1 MQDIPHIPVLY
12 NEVLDCFKE
21 IKTGYIIDCTTGY
34 AGHSSGL
41 LNQNSS
47 VKLICNDQDDEA
59 LEFSKKRLKDFEKR
73 VEFNKGNFEDIIKKF
88 EDYPIRGILAD
99 IGVSSLQLDKL
110 DRGFSFN
117 SKNLDMRMNQN
128 QILDASTVVNS
139 YSQVELENIFK
150 EYGEIREY
158 KKVASLIVQN
168 RPFYSAKELAEF
180 FYNKLPKGKIHP
192 ATLIFQA
199 IRIEVND
206 ELGVL
211 DRLFKSMEES
221 KLKDCIVAIISFHS
235 LEDRV
240 VKNYFKKWSENC
252 ICPKDAFRCECG
264 KNHSLGEIITKKPII
279 ATNLEIKQN
288 PRSRRAKLRVFR
300 FVKKKKKKFFKICYY
315 YAIFSTFYVYTKNLC

>member
-1 MQDIPHIPVLY
+1 MQNIPHIPVLY
-12 NEVLDCFKE
+12 NEVLDCFKD
-21 IKTGYIIDCTTGY
+21 INKGYIIDCTTGY

-59 LEFSKKRLKDFEKR
+59 LNFSKNRLKDFENR
-73 VEFNKGNFEDIIKKF
+73 VEFNKGNFENIIKKF
-88 EDYPIRGILAD
+88 ENYPIRGVLAD

-117 SKNLDMRMNQN
+117 SENLDMRMNQN
-128 QILDASTVVNS
+128 QSLDASTVINS
-139 YSQVELENIFK
+139 YSQLELENIFK

-158 KKVASLIVQN
+158 KKISSLIVQN

-211 DRLFKSMEES
+211 DRLFKSMEEA

-264 KNHSLGEIITKKPII
+264 KNHALGKIITKKPII
-279 ATNLEIKQN
+279 ATNIEIKQN
-288 PRSRRAKLRVFR
+288 PRSRSAKLRVFR
-300 FVKKKKKKFFKICYY
+300 FV
-315 YAIFSTFYVYTKNLC
+315 

>member
-12 NEVLDCFKE
+12 NEILDCFKE

-47 VKLICNDQDDEA
+47 VQLICNDQDDEA
-59 LEFSKKRLKDFEKR
+59 LNCSKNRLKDFENR
-73 VEFNKGNFEDIIKKF
+73 VEFNKGNFENIIKKF

-117 SKNLDMRMNQN
+117 SENLDMRMNQN
-128 QILDASTVVNS
+128 QILDASNVVNS

-168 RPFYSAKELAEF
+168 RPFYSAKELADF

-279 ATNLEIKQN
+279 ATNFEIKQN
-288 PRSRRAKLRVFR
+288 PRSRSAKLRVFR
-300 FVKKKKKKFFKICYY
+300 FV
-315 YAIFSTFYVYTKNLC
+315 

>member
-47 VKLICNDQDDEA
+47 VQLICNDQDDEA

-139 YSQVELENIFK
+139 YSQLELENIFK

-211 DRLFKSMEES
+211 DRLFKSMEEA

-279 ATNLEIKQN
+279 ATNFEIKQN
-288 PRSRRAKLRVFR
+288 PRSRSAKLRVFR
-300 FVKKKKKKFFKICYY
+300 FV
-315 YAIFSTFYVYTKNLC
+315 

>member
-1 MQDIPHIPVLY
+1 MQNIPHIPVLY
-12 NEVLDCFKE
+12 NEVLDCFKD
-21 IKTGYIIDCTTGY
+21 INKGYIIDCTTGY

-59 LEFSKKRLKDFEKR
+59 LNFSKNRLKDFENR
-73 VEFNKGNFEDIIKKF
+73 VEFNKGNFENIIKKF
-88 EDYPIRGILAD
+88 ENYPIRGVLAD

-117 SKNLDMRMNQN
+117 SENLDMRMNQN

-158 KKVASLIVQN
+158 KKIASLIVQN

-211 DRLFKSMEES
+211 DRLFKSMEEA

-279 ATNLEIKQN
+279 ATNFEIKQN
-288 PRSRRAKLRVFR
+288 PRSRSAKLRVFR
-300 FVKKKKKKFFKICYY
+300 FV
-315 YAIFSTFYVYTKNLC
+315 

>member
-1 MQDIPHIPVLY
+1 MQNIPHIPVLY
-12 NEVLDCFKE
+12 NEVLDCFKD
-21 IKTGYIIDCTTGY
+21 INKGYIIDCTTGY

-59 LEFSKKRLKDFEKR
+59 LNFSKNRLKDFENR
-73 VEFNKGNFEDIIKKF
+73 VEFNKGNFENIIKKF
-88 EDYPIRGILAD
+88 ENYPIRGVLAD

-117 SKNLDMRMNQN
+117 SENLDMRMNQN
-128 QILDASTVVNS
+128 QSLDASTVINS

-158 KKVASLIVQN
+158 KKIASLIIQN

-211 DRLFKSMEES
+211 DRLFKSMEEA

-279 ATNLEIKQN
+279 ATNFEIKQN
-288 PRSRRAKLRVFR
+288 PRSRSAKLRVFR
-300 FVKKKKKKFFKICYY
+300 FV
-315 YAIFSTFYVYTKNLC
+315 

>member
-1 MQDIPHIPVLY
+1 MQNIPHIPVLY
-12 NEVLDCFKE
+12 NEVLDCFKD
-21 IKTGYIIDCTTGY
+21 INKGYIIDCTTGY

-59 LEFSKKRLKDFEKR
+59 LNFSKNRLKDFENR
-73 VEFNKGNFEDIIKKF
+73 VEFNKGNFENIIKKF
-88 EDYPIRGILAD
+88 ENYPIRGVLAD

-117 SKNLDMRMNQN
+117 SENLDMRMNQN
-128 QILDASTVVNS
+128 QSLDASTVINS
-139 YSQVELENIFK
+139 YSQLELENIFK

-158 KKVASLIVQN
+158 KKIASLIVQN
-168 RPFYSAKELAEF
+168 RPFYGAKELAEF

-211 DRLFKSMEES
+211 DRLFKSMEEA

-264 KNHSLGEIITKKPII
+264 KNHALGKIITKKPII
-279 ATNLEIKQN
+279 ATNFEIKQN
-288 PRSRRAKLRVFR
+288 PRSRSAKLRVFR
-300 FVKKKKKKFFKICYY
+300 FV
-315 YAIFSTFYVYTKNLC
+315 

>member
-1 MQDIPHIPVLY
+1 MQNIPHIPVLY
-12 NEVLDCFKE
+12 NEVLDCFKD
-21 IKTGYIIDCTTGY
+21 INKGYIIDCTTGY

-59 LEFSKKRLKDFEKR
+59 LNFSKNRLKDFENR
-73 VEFNKGNFEDIIKKF
+73 VEFNKGNFENIIKKF

-168 RPFYSAKELAEF
+168 RPFYSAKELADF

-279 ATNLEIKQN
+279 ATNFEIKQN
-288 PRSRRAKLRVFR
+288 PRSRSAKLRVFR
-300 FVKKKKKKFFKICYY
+300 FV
-315 YAIFSTFYVYTKNLC
+315 

>member
-1 MQDIPHIPVLY
+1 MQNIPHIPVLY
-12 NEVLDCFKE
+12 NEVLDCFKD
-21 IKTGYIIDCTTGY
+21 INKGYIIDCTTGY

-59 LEFSKKRLKDFEKR
+59 LNFSKNRLKDFENR
-73 VEFNKGNFEDIIKKF
+73 VEFNKGNFENIIKKF
-88 EDYPIRGILAD
+88 ENYPIRGVLAD

-128 QILDASTVVNS
+128 QSLDASTVINS
-139 YSQVELENIFK
+139 YSQLELENIFK

-158 KKVASLIVQN
+158 KKIASLIVQN

-211 DRLFKSMEES
+211 DRLFKSMEEA

-264 KNHSLGEIITKKPII
+264 KNHALGKIITKKPII
-279 ATNLEIKQN
+279 ATNFEIKQN
-288 PRSRRAKLRVFR
+288 PRSRSAKLRVFR
-300 FVKKKKKKFFKICYY
+300 FV
-315 YAIFSTFYVYTKNLC
+315 

>member
-1 MQDIPHIPVLY
+1 MQNIPHIPVLY

-21 IKTGYIIDCTTGY
+21 INKGYIIDCTTGY

-59 LEFSKKRLKDFEKR
+59 LNFSKNRLKDFENR
-73 VEFNKGNFEDIIKKF
+73 VEFNKGNFENIIKKF
-88 EDYPIRGILAD
+88 ENYPIRGVLAD

-117 SKNLDMRMNQN
+117 SENLDMRMNQN
-128 QILDASTVVNS
+128 QSLDASTVINS
-139 YSQVELENIFK
+139 YSQLELENIFK

-158 KKVASLIVQN
+158 KKIASLIVQN

-211 DRLFKSMEES
+211 DRLFKSMEEA

-264 KNHSLGEIITKKPII
+264 KNHALGKIITKKPII
-279 ATNLEIKQN
+279 ATNIEIKQN
-288 PRSRRAKLRVFR
+288 PRSRSAKLRVFR
-300 FVKKKKKKFFKICYY
+300 FV
-315 YAIFSTFYVYTKNLC
+315 

>member
-1 MQDIPHIPVLY
+1 MQNIPHIPVLY
-12 NEVLDCFKE
+12 NEVLDCFKD
-21 IKTGYIIDCTTGY
+21 INKGYIIDCTTGY

-59 LEFSKKRLKDFEKR
+59 LNFSKNRLKDFENR
-73 VEFNKGNFEDIIKKF
+73 VEFNKGNFENIIKKF
-88 EDYPIRGILAD
+88 ENYPIRGVLAD

-117 SKNLDMRMNQN
+117 SENLDMRMNQN
-128 QILDASTVVNS
+128 QSLDASTVINS

-158 KKVASLIVQN
+158 KKIASLIVQN
-168 RPFYSAKELAEF
+168 RPFYSAKELADF

-279 ATNLEIKQN
+279 ATNFEIKQN
-288 PRSRRAKLRVFR
+288 PRSRSAKLRVFR
-300 FVKKKKKKFFKICYY
+300 FV
-315 YAIFSTFYVYTKNLC
+315 

>member
-1 MQDIPHIPVLY
+1 MQNIPHIPVLY
-12 NEVLDCFKE
+12 NEVLDCFKD
-21 IKTGYIIDCTTGY
+21 INKGYIIDCTTGY

-59 LEFSKKRLKDFEKR
+59 LNFSKNRLKDFENR
-73 VEFNKGNFEDIIKKF
+73 VEFNKGNFENIIKKF
-88 EDYPIRGILAD
+88 ENYPIRGVLAD

-117 SKNLDMRMNQN
+117 SENLDMRMNQN
-128 QILDASTVVNS
+128 QSLDASTVINS

-158 KKVASLIVQN
+158 KKIASLIVQN

-192 ATLIFQA
+192 ATLIFQSL
-199 IRIEVND
+199 RIEVND

-211 DRLFKSMEES
+211 DRLFQSMEEA
-221 KLKDCIVAIISFHS
+221 KLKDCVIAIISFHS

-264 KNHSLGEIITKKPII
+264 KNHSLGKIITKKPII
-279 ATNLEIKQN
+279 ATNFEIKQN
-288 PRSRRAKLRVFR
+288 PRSRSAKLRVFR
-300 FVKKKKKKFFKICYY
+300 FV
-315 YAIFSTFYVYTKNLC
+315 

>member
-1 MQDIPHIPVLY
+1 MQNIPHIPVLY
-12 NEVLDCFKE
+12 NEVLDCFKD
-21 IKTGYIIDCTTGY
+21 INKGYIIDCTTGY

-59 LEFSKKRLKDFEKR
+59 LNFSKNRLKDFENR
-73 VEFNKGNFEDIIKKF
+73 VEFNKGNFENIIKKF
-88 EDYPIRGILAD
+88 ENYPIRGVLAD

-117 SKNLDMRMNQN
+117 SENLDMRMNQN
-128 QILDASTVVNS
+128 QSLDASTVINS

-168 RPFYSAKELAEF
+168 RPFYSAKELADF

-279 ATNLEIKQN
+279 ATNFEIKQN
-288 PRSRRAKLRVFR
+288 PRSRSAKLRVFR
-300 FVKKKKKKFFKICYY
+300 FV
-315 YAIFSTFYVYTKNLC
+315 

>member
-1 MQDIPHIPVLY
+1 MQNIPHIPVLY
-12 NEVLDCFKE
+12 NEVLDCFKD
-21 IKTGYIIDCTTGY
+21 INKGYIIDCTTGY

-59 LEFSKKRLKDFEKR
+59 LNFSKNRLKDFENR
-73 VEFNKGNFEDIIKKF
+73 VEFNKGNFENIIKKF
-88 EDYPIRGILAD
+88 ENYPIRGVLAD

-117 SKNLDMRMNQN
+117 SENLDMRMNQN
-128 QILDASTVVNS
+128 QSLDASTVINS
-139 YSQVELENIFK
+139 YSQLELENIFK

-158 KKVASLIVQN
+158 KKIASLIVQN

-211 DRLFKSMEES
+211 DRLFKSMEEA

-252 ICPKDAFRCECG
+252 ICPKDAFRCECA
-264 KNHSLGEIITKKPII
+264 KNHALGKIITKKPII
-279 ATNLEIKQN
+279 ATNFEIKQN
-288 PRSRRAKLRVFR
+288 PRSRSAKLRVFR
-300 FVKKKKKKFFKICYY
+300 FV
-315 YAIFSTFYVYTKNLC
+315 

>member
-47 VKLICNDQDDEA
+47 VQLICNDQDDEA
-59 LEFSKKRLKDFEKR
+59 LNFSKNRLKDFENR
-73 VEFNKGNFEDIIKKF
+73 VEFNKGNFENIIKKF

-117 SKNLDMRMNQN
+117 SENLDMRMNQN

-158 KKVASLIVQN
+158 KKIASLIVQN

-211 DRLFKSMEES
+211 DRLFKSMEEA

-264 KNHSLGEIITKKPII
+264 KNHALGKIITKKPII
-279 ATNLEIKQN
+279 ATNFEIKQN
-288 PRSRRAKLRVFR
+288 PRSRSAKLRVFR
-300 FVKKKKKKFFKICYY
+300 FV
-315 YAIFSTFYVYTKNLC
+315 

>member
-1 MQDIPHIPVLY
+1 LQNIPHIPVLY
-12 NEVLDCFKE
+12 NEVLDCFKD
-21 IKTGYIIDCTTGY
+21 INKGYIIDCTTGY

-59 LEFSKKRLKDFEKR
+59 LNFSKNRLKDFENR
-73 VEFNKGNFEDIIKKF
+73 VEFNKGNFENIIKKF
-88 EDYPIRGILAD
+88 ENYPIRGVLAD

-117 SKNLDMRMNQN
+117 SENLDMRMNQN
-128 QILDASTVVNS
+128 QSLDASTVINS

-158 KKVASLIVQN
+158 KKIASLIVQN

-211 DRLFKSMEES
+211 DRLFKSMEEA

-240 VKNYFKKWSENC
+240 VKNYFKKWSKTC
-252 ICPKDAFRCECG
+252 ICPNNAFRCECG
-264 KNHSLGEIITKKPII
+264 NNHALGKIITKKPII
-279 ATNLEIKQN
+279 PTALEIKQN
-288 PRSRRAKLRVFR
+288 PRSRSSKLRVF
-300 FVKKKKKKFFKICYY
+300 KFD
-315 YAIFSTFYVYTKNLC
+315 

>member
-1 MQDIPHIPVLY
+1 MQNIPHIPVLY
-12 NEVLDCFKE
+12 NEVLDCFKD
-21 IKTGYIIDCTTGY
+21 INKGYIIDCTTGY

-59 LEFSKKRLKDFEKR
+59 LNFSKNRLKDFENR
-73 VEFNKGNFEDIIKKF
+73 VEFNKGNFENIIKKF
-88 EDYPIRGILAD
+88 ENYPIRGVLAD

-117 SKNLDMRMNQN
+117 SENLDMRMNQN
-128 QILDASTVVNS
+128 QSLDASTVINS

-158 KKVASLIVQN
+158 KKIASLIVQN

-211 DRLFKSMEES
+211 DRLFKSMEEA

-264 KNHSLGEIITKKPII
+264 KNHALGKIITKKPII
-279 ATNLEIKQN
+279 ATNIEIKQN
-288 PRSRRAKLRVFR
+288 PRSRSAKLRVFR
-300 FVKKKKKKFFKICYY
+300 FV
-315 YAIFSTFYVYTKNLC
+315 

>member
-1 MQDIPHIPVLY
+1 MQNIPHIPVLY
-12 NEVLDCFKE
+12 NEVLDCFKD
-21 IKTGYIIDCTTGY
+21 INKGYIIDCTTGY

-59 LEFSKKRLKDFEKR
+59 LNFSKNRLKDFENR
-73 VEFNKGNFEDIIKKF
+73 VEFNKGNFENIIKKF
-88 EDYPIRGILAD
+88 ENYPIRGVLAD

-117 SKNLDMRMNQN
+117 SENLDMRMNQN
-128 QILDASTVVNS
+128 QSLDASTVINS

-150 EYGEIREY
+150 DYGEIREY
-158 KKVASLIVQN
+158 KKIASLIVQN

-211 DRLFKSMEES
+211 DRLFKSMEEA

-264 KNHSLGEIITKKPII
+264 KNHALGKIITKKPII
-279 ATNLEIKQN
+279 ATNIEIKQN
-288 PRSRRAKLRVFR
+288 PRSRSAKLRVFR
-300 FVKKKKKKFFKICYY
+300 FV
-315 YAIFSTFYVYTKNLC
+315 